1 MAAMAATAAV
11 AICRWL
17 LAAGRALLVARGSLL
32 PAGLGLAAAC
42 LPACRLQKSKLNFAK
57 PVFRRLVP
65 ESTDTALLS
74 ATKRLPGAR
83 RSNEARVPPANQP
96 AVDVC
101 ADLDVDPQGMRTT
114 ACIATRV
121 GAYYGAV

>member
-42 LPACRLQKSKLNFAK
+42 LPACRLQKSKLDFAK

-65 ESTDTALLS
+65 ESNGHGLVVGDKTT
-74 ATKRLPGAR
+74 AR
-83 RSNEARVPPANQP
+83 RSP
-96 AVDVC
+96 
-101 ADLDVDPQGMRTT
+101 
-114 ACIATRV
+114 
-121 GAYYGAV
+121 